1 MRLKQESEKMM
12 TVCFKK
18 GKREN
23 DVVFL
28 LFIVLM
34 YTGYM

>member
-12 TVCFKK
+12 TVCAKK

-23 DVVFL
+23 DVSL
-28 LFIVLM
+28 LFIF
-34 YTGYM
+34 

>member
-12 TVCFKK
+12 TVCAKK

-23 DVVFL
+23 DVVFFYYL
-28 LFIVLM
+28 LF
-34 YTGYM
+34 

>member
-12 TVCFKK
+12 TVCAKK
-18 GKREN
+18 EKHEN
-23 DVVFL
+23 DRVFLFL

-34 YTGYM
+34 YTG

>member
-12 TVCFKK
+12 TVCAKK

-23 DVVFL
+23 DGFFL
-28 LFIVLM
+28 IFIILM
-34 YTGYM
+34 YTG